1 VIVRP
6 PTAEV
11 AAHQERRVFERL
23 RSDITYLRGA
33 LRTLQR
39 TAPIVR
45 NPTRIFPAVIDEL
58 AERHGDK
65 PALLSD
71 RETFSYRVL
80 AERSRRY
87 TRWAL
92 AQGLARG
99 DVVALLMPNRP
110 EYLAIWLGL
119 TRAGATVALLN
130 TNLTGSSLAYC
141 IDLVAPRHVIM
152 AAELVAA
159 LASSAS
165 FRKTAAPIWVHGE
178 PGPHQTGLP
187 RIDAAVAALDGRPL
201 AGAELPALT
210 IEDKALYIYTSG
222 TTGMPKAANINHYR
236 LMLAAHGFAG
246 VMDTRPDDRMY
257 DCLPMYHTVGG
268 VVATGATLLGGG
280 SVFIR
285 ERFSAREFWDD
296 VVANDCTLFQYIGEL
311 CRYLSEAP
319 PHPREREHR
328 LRLACGNGLRP
339 DVWPRFKARFAIP
352 QILEFYAAT
361 EGNVNLFNFDGRP
374 GAVGRVPWFLKHR
387 FPVKVVRFDIEK
399 GAPIRNAQG
408 FCEPAAPGE
417 VGEAIG
423 QILKDPA
430 KSNMRFEGY
439 ADPAENAHKILRDV
453 FKAGDAWFRSGDLM
467 REDAGGYFYFIDRIG
482 DTFRWKGENV
492 STTEVSETVTGFP
505 GIHEANVYGVKVA
518 GCEGRAG
525 MAAIVCEPDLDLA
538 ALRSYLAA
546 RLPGYARPLFV
557 RIRDAIEVTA
567 TFKQKKLDLAR
578 EGFDPG
584 KTGDEI
590 FFDDPRAGAFVR
602 LDGTLHLA
610 IVSGEV
616 RL

>member
-1 VIVRP
+1 ML
-6 PTAEV
+6 
-11 AAHQERRVFERL
+11 ERL
-23 RSDITYLRGA
+23 RSDVTYLRCA
-33 LRTLQR
+33 LRTLR
-39 TAPIVR
+39 MTAPIVR
-45 NPTRIFPAVIDEL
+45 DPTRIFPAVIDEL

-65 PALLSD
+65 PALMSD
-71 RETFSYRVL
+71 RETLSYRGL

-92 AQGLARG
+92 AQYIAKG

-110 EYLAIWLGL
+110 EYFATWLGL
-119 TRAGATVALLN
+119 TRAGAAVALLN
-130 TNLTGSSLAYC
+130 TNLTGASLAYC
-141 IDLVAPRHVIM
+141 IDLVAPKHVIA
-152 AAELVAA
+152 AAELAPA
-159 LASSAS
+159 LASAEG
-165 FRKTAAPIWVHGE
+165 FRKTFSRIWIHDAWNLGGM
-178 PGPHQTGLP
+178 GPHAGGHP
-187 RIDAAVAALDGRPL
+187 RIDDAVTALDGGLL
-201 AGAELPALT
+201 AAADLPALT
-210 IEDKALYIYTSG
+210 IEDKALFIYTSG

-236 LMLAAHGFAG
+236 LMLAAYGFAG
-246 VMDTRPDDRMY
+246 VMGTRPDDRMY
-257 DCLPMYHTVGG
+257 DCLPMYHTAGG
-268 VVATGATLLGGG
+268 VVATGATLVAGG

-285 ERFSAREFWDD
+285 EKFSVREFWDD
-296 VVANDCTLFQYIGEL
+296 VVGHDCTLFQYIGEL
-311 CRYLSEAP
+311 CRYLVEAP
-319 PHPREREHR
+319 EHARERAHR

-339 DVWPRFKARFAIP
+339 DVWPRFQARFAIP

-387 FPVKVVRFDIEK
+387 FPIKVVRFDIQT
-399 GAPIRNAQG
+399 GLPIRNAKG
-408 FCEPAAPGE
+408 FCEQAAPGE

-439 ADPAENAHKILRDV
+439 ANAAENASKILRDV

-467 REDAGGYFYFIDRIG
+467 REDADGYFYFIDRIG

-505 GIHEANVYGVKVA
+505 GIHEANVYGVEVA

-538 ALRSYLAA
+538 ALRTYLAA
-546 RLPGYARPLFV
+546 RLPDYARPLFV
-557 RIRDAIEVTA
+557 RIRDEIEVTG

-578 EGFDPG
+578 EGFDPE
-584 KTGDEI
+584 KTGDAM
-590 FFDDPRAGAFVR
+590 FFDDPRERAFVR
-602 LDGTLHLA
+602 LDAALYVE
-610 IVSGEV
+610 IISGEV